1 MRRTGS
7 EYAAGRHDV
16 PLLFVTRVLRMFAY
30 GAISLVLVLYLA
42 EIGFGEGQIGLLL
55 TMTLLGDTAVS
66 LWLTTSADRVGRR
79 WMLVFGAGLMVLG
92 GAVFA
97 VCDGFVSLL
106 LAATAGVI
114 SPSGNEVGPFLAI
127 EQAALAQATPDGGRT
142 RAFAWYTLAGSFAT
156 AAGALVCG
164 ALVQGLEA
172 CGVGPLARYRVI
184 LLGYAGIGAFLAA
197 LFVGLS
203 AASEAPRQALP
214 SGRFLGLHQSRRVV
228 AKLSA
233 LFALDAFAGGFILQ
247 TVVAY
252 WFHARFGTDAA
263 VLGGIFFATHLLSG
277 FSALA
282 AAALARRFGL
292 VNTMVFSHAP
302 SNVLLVLLPFMPN
315 LSLAVAV
322 LLLRSALS
330 QMDVPTRQ
338 SYTAAVVRPDERSAA
353 AGVTGVARTT
363 GAALAPAVAGLL
375 PGGPAL
381 AGAPFVI
388 AGFLKLAYDGLLYR
402 SFRNTVPPEES
413 PVDEPDALVE
423 EREIGARGSATVAEA
438 DRHASKTPRETS
450 RTAPPPLQQ
459 RDAP

>member
-1 MRRTGS
+1 MRQAVTTLG
-7 EYAAGRHDV
+7 GGGHDV
-16 PLLFVTRVLRMFAY
+16 RLLFAARVLRMFAY

-42 EIGFGEGQIGLLL
+42 ELGFGEGRIGLLL

-79 WMLVFGAGLMVLG
+79 RMLILGAGLMVLG

-97 VCDGFVSLL
+97 ASGDFVPLL

-127 EQAALAQATPDGGRT
+127 EQAALAQATPNGGRT

-164 ALVQGLEA
+164 ALVQGLEV
-172 CGVGPLARYRVI
+172 CGVGPLARYRVV
-184 LLGYAGIGAFLAA
+184 LLGYAGVGALLAV
-197 LFVGLS
+197 LFAGLS
-203 AASEAPRQALP
+203 AASESPLEGP
-214 SGRFLGLHQSRRVV
+214 PVGRFLGLHQSRAVV

-247 TVVAY
+247 TVVAF
-252 WFHARFGTDAA
+252 WLHAGFGTDAA
-263 VLGGIFFATHLLSG
+263 LLGGIFFATHLLSG

-302 SNVLLVLLPFMPN
+302 ANVLLVLLPIMPN
-315 LSLAVAV
+315 LPLAVAV

-388 AGFLKLAYDGLLYR
+388 AGLLKLAYDGLLYR
-402 SFRNTVPPEES
+402 LFRHTVPPEES
-413 PVDEPDALVE
+413 PARLPAVSDQR
-423 EREIGARGSATVAEA
+423 REAA
-438 DRHASKTPRETS
+438 
-450 RTAPPPLQQ
+450 AP
-459 RDAP
+459 AP